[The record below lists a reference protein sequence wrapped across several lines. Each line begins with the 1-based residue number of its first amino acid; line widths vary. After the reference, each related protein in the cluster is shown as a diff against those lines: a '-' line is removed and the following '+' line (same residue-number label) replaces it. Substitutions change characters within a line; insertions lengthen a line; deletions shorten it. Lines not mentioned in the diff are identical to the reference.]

1 MAFEPAAAGITAEGD
16 DWWADNCLA
25 TLLCGKL
32 WHLPHCQPG
41 ISGCRNM
48 NGNGYCGETPVIDN
62 ELCNRLAG
70 SPSFPGSIWCWS
82 LLSSTLRPLR
92 KSASIYTIWMRQWPS
107 QLPWCLNQ
115 DGETCSMSISQISW
129 YLNWKGETCSMS
141 LWLTRTCS
149 NVFPSLWVLYTCPDL
164 FYIYEHLWIYIC
176 NIPIYFLKS

>member
-1 MAFEPAAAGITAEGD
+1 MTFERAAAGITAESD
-16 DWWADNCLA
+16 DWWADNCLV

-41 ISGCRNM
+41 ISSCRNM
-48 NGNGYCGETPVIDN
+48 NGNGYCGETSVIDN
-62 ELCNRLAG
+62 ELWHQLAG

-92 KSASIYTIWMRQWPS
+92 KSASIYTIWMRQWPL
-107 QLPWCLNQ
+107 QLPW
-115 DGETCSMSISQISW
+115 
-129 YLNWKGETCSMS
+129 YLKREGETCSMS